1 MNTIRMFVA
10 CAVAAASLTL
20 GGCGCDRDLAYK
32 DVQIQELERVN
43 KELEAQMA
51 AISTRQ
57 VNNII
62 TTAPANQAPIVTV
75 KNAAGEGVD
84 ISSRDREVIFSI
96 ESSILFKAGS
106 SDLTA
111 QAKESISR
119 VVAIIKQKYPN
130 HYVRVEG
137 HTDDQPISRTKNK
150 WEDNWDLAGGR
161 ARQVLHYL
169 LERGVNASDLGFA
182 GYAEQRPLNPA
193 KSEAARQKNR
203 RVEIVVIPKG

>member
-1 MNTIRMFVA
+1 MNTIRLFVA

-43 KELEAQMA
+43 KDLEAQMA
-51 AISTRQ
+51 AISARQ
-57 VNNII
+57 VNTII
-62 TTAPANQAPIVTV
+62 NTAPADQSSRKTDSD
-75 KNAAGEGVD
+75 AAGVGVNVSD
-84 ISSRDREVIFSI
+84 RDREVIFSI

-106 SDLTA
+106 SELSA

-150 WEDNWDLAGGR
+150 WQDNWDLAGGR
-161 ARQVLHYL
+161 ARQVLHFL
-169 LERGVNASDLGFA
+169 LERGVKASDLGFA
-182 GYAEQRPLNPA
+182 GYAEQRPLSPGAN
-193 KSEAARQKNR
+193 EASRQKNR